1 MIIDRIENIG
11 KYAGVHGRFLTAFA
25 YLDKLVAEGAA
36 NGKHILEGTEVP
48 EEIFVNI
55 STNENKV
62 HTEAVFESHELYI
75 DVQLVMEGTEV
86 MYVPATVQPV
96 KSYRKNDNQM
106 YEGVPFE
113 KCHKLVIPAG
123 HFAVFFAGELHAPGV
138 SVSDVPTVVRKAVL
152 KVLA

>member
-11 KYAGVHGRFLTAFA
+11 RYAGAHERFSAAFA
-25 YLDKLVAEGAA
+25 YLDKLIAEGAA
-36 NGKHILEGTEVP
+36 DGKHVLEGTAAP

-62 HTEAVFESHELYI
+62 HTAAITESHELYI

-86 MYVPATVQPV
+86 MYAPATAMPQADF
-96 KSYRKNDNQM
+96 KKNDTQM
-106 YEGVPFE
+106 YEGMPFSD
-113 KCHKLVIPAG
+113 CHRLVIPAG
-123 HFAVFFAGELHAPGV
+123 HFAIFFAGELHAPGV
-138 SVSDVPTVVRKAVL
+138 SVSDKPTAVRKAVL